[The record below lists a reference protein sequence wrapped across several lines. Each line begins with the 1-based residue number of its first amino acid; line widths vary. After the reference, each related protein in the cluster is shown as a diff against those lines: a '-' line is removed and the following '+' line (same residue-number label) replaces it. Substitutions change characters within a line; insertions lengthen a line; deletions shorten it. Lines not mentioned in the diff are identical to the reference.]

1 MAYEYILIKTRYG
14 RRTISGFFRAI
25 TKRNKFERSQI
36 GAVKQLIASSTTVDD
51 FPIVLFVFMCGER
64 FGCSLESEEEL
75 KSLITMLSETLM
87 TIPLSAPLLS
97 SFRSCLPF
105 GPLCFLLQPTHT
117 WDRYN
122 CWAIHFRYFQFT
134 AQHNFKVNFMIK
146 SQRSVIAPRTCATD

>member
-14 RRTISGFFRAI
+14 RRTISDFFRAI

-36 GAVKQLIASSTTVDD
+36 GAVEQLTASSTTVVD
-51 FPIVLFVFMCGER
+51 FPIGLFVFMCGDR

-97 SFRSCLPF
+97 SLRSCLPF
-105 GPLCFLLQPTHT
+105 DPLCCSPHAPEIVTTAELFEH
-117 WDRYN
+117 
-122 CWAIHFRYFQFT
+122 FQFYSA
-134 AQHNFKVNFMIK
+134 AQLQSEFY
-146 SQRSVIAPRTCATD
+146 D